1 MRRLLRGDDAGPF
14 RSMRTERIISKR
26 TPRSIAA
33 ICIAA
38 ALLGCLYPV
47 AIVSAGSLLTV
58 QDPAVPS
65 DIIVVLGGDGPP
77 RAARAAALWHQGLA
91 PRILV
96 TGRGDCN
103 SIMQAMVEAGVDR
116 TVFTTECRSA
126 TTWENAEFSAP
137 ILAGM
142 HIRKALLVTSWFHS
156 RRAMQRFSSL
166 MPDIKW
172 VSLPAERT
180 KSYWR
185 LVFAVDGVQIFKEYP
200 KALFYDLRAIVMPE
214 LSVRISSNVNGA
226 RL

>member
-1 MRRLLRGDDAGPF
+1 
-14 RSMRTERIISKR
+14 
-26 TPRSIAA
+26 
-33 ICIAA
+33 
-38 ALLGCLYPV
+38 
-47 AIVSAGSLLTV
+47 
-58 QDPAVPS
+58 
-65 DIIVVLGGDGPP
+65 
-77 RAARAAALWHQGLA
+77 
-91 PRILV
+91 
-96 TGRGDCN
+96 
-103 SIMQAMVEAGVDR
+103 MVDAGVDR

-200 KALFYDLRAIVMPE
+200 KALLYDLRAIVMPE